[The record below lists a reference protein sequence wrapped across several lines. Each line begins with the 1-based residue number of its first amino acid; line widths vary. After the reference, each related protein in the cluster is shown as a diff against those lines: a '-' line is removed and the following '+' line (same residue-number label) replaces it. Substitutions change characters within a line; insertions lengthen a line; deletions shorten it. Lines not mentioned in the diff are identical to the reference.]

1 MPSLRYKLSSL
12 TVNYDDKICVVGL
25 GYIGLPT
32 ACLLASKGFSVHG
45 VDVNP
50 KAVDFINM
58 GKAHIVEPDL
68 DLLLKAAVNSGRLK
82 AYLKPEKADVFIL
95 AVPTPFKEDHK
106 PDLSY
111 VEAAVDSIIPFLEP
125 GNLVLLESTSPVGTT
140 EMITQRILE
149 KRKDLVAA
157 AEQNSQSKLNFF
169 VAYCPERVLPGSI
182 LKELINN
189 DRTVGGVDE
198 KSTTKAQEF
207 YKKFVVGQVLPTN
220 SRTAELVKLSENAF
234 RDVNIAFAN
243 ELSRVCRSLDIDVW
257 ELIAL
262 SNRHP
267 RVKILRP
274 GPGVGGHCI
283 AVDPWFIID
292 SVPEETRLML
302 AARKINDSQP
312 EYSFEQISEHFN
324 FLEANKRPIALLG
337 LAFKP
342 NIDDLRESPA
352 IEVVKLVAEK
362 FKGKVLVVE
371 PHVDHLPKELSHLSA
386 VQLVSYD
393 QAVSEAGLVVVLVK
407 HSAFDKLKNDQQKG
421 LKIIDFVGLLSRHDS

>member
-1 MPSLRYKLSSL
+1 LSSL
-12 TVNYDDKICVVGL
+12 SVNYDDKVCVVGL

-45 VDVNP
+45 VDINQ

-111 VEAAVDSIIPFLEP
+111 VEAAVDSIIPYLHE

-149 KRKDLVAA
+149 KRKDLAVAGHD
-157 AEQNSQSKLNFF
+157 NQSKSNLF

-198 KSTTKAQEF
+198 KSTQKAQEF

-243 ELSRVCRSLDIDVW
+243 ELSRVCRSLNIDVW

-292 SVPEETRLML
+292 SAPNETQVML
-302 AARKINDSQP
+302 ASRKVNDSQP
-312 EYSFEQISEHFN
+312 EYSFKQISEHFAE
-324 FLEANKRPIALLG
+324 LELSKRPIALLG

-352 IEVVKLVAEK
+352 VEVVKLVANG
-362 FKGKVLVVE
+362 FKGKIMVVE
-371 PHVDHLPKELSHLSA
+371 PHVDHLPKDLSHLPT
-386 VQLVSYD
+386 VQLVGYE

-407 HSAFDKLKNDQQKG
+407 HSVFETLKNDQQRSVKV
-421 LKIIDFVGLLSRHDS
+421 IDFVGLLSRYES